1 MKIEFDPD
9 KRKRTLEERGLDF
22 ESAREVFH
30 GPVLDMP
37 DDRQHYGEP
46 RTIAFGLL
54 GGRMVAL
61 VWTPRGEA
69 RRIISMRYANE
80 REVARLQARLGGS

>member
-1 MKIEFDPD
+1 MQIEFDPE
-9 KRKRTLEERGLDF
+9 KRSRTLVERGLDF
-22 ESAREVFH
+22 ESAREVFG
-30 GPVLDMP
+30 GPVVDIP
-37 DDRQHYGEP
+37 DDRQDYGEP
-46 RTIAFGLL
+46 RTITFGLL

-80 REVARLQARLGGS
+80 REVARLQARLG